1 MGIWIVFTSE
11 GRFPMASTSVAESAT
26 SGMSFEG
33 LVEMHQAMV
42 FSLAYHF
49 LHDRATAEEVA
60 QDVFLELYSHLE
72 ELDSPD
78 HLVFWLRKVT
88 ANRSIDEARRR
99 HRRAEVE
106 IEAAGDPASP
116 ADAEGWV
123 NLRIRRLVASLPER
137 QRMIIILR
145 YQEDLEPVE
154 IAALLEVS
162 VNTVKSQLQRALTL
176 LREKAGVEKRA

>member
-1 MGIWIVFTSE
+1 MG
-11 GRFPMASTSVAESAT
+11 STSVAESAA
-26 SGMSFEG
+26 SAMSFEE
-33 LVEMHQAMV
+33 LVEKHQAMV

-49 LHDRATAEEVA
+49 LHDRAAAEEVA
-60 QDVFLELYSHLE
+60 QDVFLQLYFHLE
-72 ELDSPD
+72 EMDSPV
-78 HLVFWLRKVT
+78 HIVFWLRKVT

-99 HRRAEVE
+99 HRRAEVG

-116 ADAEGWV
+116 AAADEWV
-123 NLRIRRLVASLPER
+123 NLRLRRLIASLPER
-137 QRMIIILR
+137 QRMIVILR

-162 VNTVKSQLQRALTL
+162 VNTVKSQLQRALIL

>member
-1 MGIWIVFTSE
+1 
-11 GRFPMASTSVAESAT
+11 MASTSVAESAA
-26 SGMSFEG
+26 SGMSFEE
-33 LVEMHQAMV
+33 LVETHQAMV

-49 LHDRATAEEVA
+49 LEDRAAAEEVA
-60 QDVFLELYSHLE
+60 QDVFLELYFHLE
-72 ELDSPD
+72 DMGSPL
-78 HLVFWLRKVT
+78 HTRFWLRKVT

-99 HRRAEVE
+99 RRRGEVG

-116 ADAEGWV
+116 ASGDGWV
-123 NLRIRRLVASLPER
+123 NLHLRRLVASLPEK

-154 IAALLEVS
+154 IAGLLDIS
-162 VNTVKSQLQRALTL
+162 VNTVKSQLQRALIL